1 MRAESRAAS
10 AEADARRCAGLDAD
24 LKVTLPALPRVA
36 SCRNVQPCTCNMPIP
51 ELLMSPQETRRRVDI
66 CLELIGER
74 NERIEELEDNIAEMK
89 AIFRSQLSL
98 AADQLAAAVRKQQS
112 SG

>member
-1 MRAESRAAS
+1 MKAESRAAS
-10 AEADARRCAGLDAD
+10 AEADVRRCAKLDAD
-24 LKVTLPALPRVA
+24 LKVIALA
-36 SCRNVQPCTCNMPIP
+36 SLHDAGCDLAYPCKEPVP
-51 ELLMSPQETRRRVDI
+51 KLAMSRQETRRRVEI

-98 AADQLAAAVRKQQS
+98 AADQLATAVRKQEAS
-112 SG
+112 